1 MKLSILIKTYNEE
14 EKIQK
19 CLDAVFL
26 AIGNVFGSVEVIV
39 ADSLSTDA
47 TVDLASAYPVKIVQL
62 CMPVDRGC
70 GTGAQLGFQH
80 SKGEFIY
87 LLDGDME
94 LQHDFLIQALELIEK
109 DVSIGGVAGL
119 LQDSQM
125 SNWFDRRRDKSK
137 PSAIAGELDW
147 LAGGGLY
154 RRAALLDSGGYAG
167 NRNMKAY
174 EEAELGLRLRSRG
187 WRMLRLPIVGVI
199 HTGHTESTLSN
210 ILRQW
215 RSGRV
220 NSGGVLLKSAL
231 GKPWFLRVLRMFIHP
246 LLVIGYWTVLFIL
259 LMLGHVAMLVVVS
272 AGLGMLSFAALVVKK
287 SSVVDACFSVLLWHL
302 SAIGL
307 FKGAMSRLQSPLSN
321 ISSIVLKDVRA
332 GKSGV

>member
-70 GTGAQLGFQH
+70 GTGVQLGFQH

-187 WRMLRLPIVGVI
+187 WRMLRLPIVAVI
-199 HTGHTESTLSN
+199 HTGHAESTFSN

-220 NSGGVLLKSAL
+220 NSVGVLLRSAL

-246 LLVIGYWTVLFIL
+246 LLVIGYWIVLFIL
-259 LMLGHVAMLVVVS
+259 LLLGHVAMLVVVS

-287 SSVVDACFSVLLWHL
+287 GSVVDACFSVLLWHL